1 MLFARLRA
9 VASDDHSMVQGLLGG
24 DCVGGQQVTA
34 EALSR
39 HRT

>member
-1 MLFARLRA
+1 
-9 VASDDHSMVQGLLGG
+9 MVQGLLGG